1 MHRHALLL
9 LTVWLGGSPFA
20 QAATAKEDAAAPYVP
35 PPSATR
41 LSVSSWRR
49 PHLKIKKRKSSKIRF
64 SLDGK
69 HMGRTPWQGQVT
81 PGKHTVKLTG
91 LFNAKKTVV
100 VPEGQTKKMD
110 IHFRYGPLML
120 LVRGYGYVLVGAGYA
135 VAGAV
140 ALVLAAAGSDE
151 RMKQDIVRVG
161 QSPSGIPIYRFR
173 YRPEF
178 GNPNV
183 CHEGVMAQDLVEN
196 HTHALVQDRDG
207 LFRVRYG
214 LIDVRHRRLP
224 LSACTVGAQ

>member
-9 LTVWLGGSPFA
+9 LAFWIGGSTSA
-20 QAATAKEDAAAPYVP
+20 QAAIKKEDAAGPYVP

-41 LSVSSWRR
+41 LRVTAWRK
-49 PHLKIKKRKSSKIRF
+49 PHLKLKQKKKAKILF

-69 HMGRTPWQGQVT
+69 SQGRTPWEGQVS
-81 PGKHTVKLTG
+81 PGKHTVKLNG
-91 LFNAKKTVV
+91 IFNAKKTVHV
-100 VPEGQTKKMD
+100 SEGQTGTIN
-110 IHFRYGPLML
+110 IHFRYGPVMI
-120 LVRGYGYVLVGAGYA
+120 LVRGVGYVLVGALAILG
-135 VAGAV
+135 
-140 ALVLAAAGSDE
+140 AAAGSDE